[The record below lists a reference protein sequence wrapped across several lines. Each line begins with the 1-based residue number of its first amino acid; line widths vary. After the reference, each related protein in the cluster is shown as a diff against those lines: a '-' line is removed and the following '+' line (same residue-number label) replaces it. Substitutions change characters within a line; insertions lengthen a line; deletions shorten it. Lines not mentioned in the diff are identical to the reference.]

1 MRIGL
6 RPPEAARI
14 HHPQVAEGIVVLHRI
29 ERIEP
34 AQAGKRRD
42 PLSLIYL
49 LGLLVL
55 SGALAFLWLN
65 PPVPDVVA
73 EDTTRLDALELRV
86 QTLTA
91 QVSQTADRVV
101 QVEQRPALPAPGVVV
116 PDPIV
121 VVDLA
126 PLEGRLAALEARSAP
141 GASALGADLRP
152 LEERLAALEAR
163 PAVGATGATPAP
175 AADLRP
181 LEERLAALEAR
192 PVPQMP
198 PPPDLR
204 PLEER
209 LAAVEARPLP
219 EPFPPQ
225 GTFTD
230 LMTVST
236 RLDAVAARQ
245 DALAARQ
252 TAERAELIAP
262 ANVARMDAPSAGT
275 WLKSLPVRRMAW
287 GRMSVRRRAR
297 REAPRSTCS
306 AVCRKLPT
314 SITRPMCARTP
325 NLSERAARARSG
337 RPKPASR
344 RPTYHAMKQVESSC
358 PVTQTTIAV
367 FTVSPSANA
376 NAALTSTGMP
386 RPRRSIFRKPA
397 SAHESLSHWHICRP
411 AIAAG
416 CTGTSSTSGRDEM
429 TIPPGCWEM
438 WRGRPAISP
447 DRSTGTM
454 FG

>member
-1 MRIGL
+1 MTDPTPDPI
-6 RPPEAARI
+6 PPQPLDSQPVAATGGAPLER
-14 HHPQVAEGIVVLHRI
+14 

-91 QVSQTADRVV
+91 QASQTADRVV

-141 GASALGADLRP
+141 GASAPGADLRP

-252 TAERAELIAP
+252 TAERAELIARLE
-262 ANVARMDAPSAGT
+262 AFDARIAGIEQQT
-275 WLKSLPVRRMAW
+275 GQQAGQVKDV
-287 GRMSVRRRAR
+287 VQ
-297 REAPRSTCS
+297 RSTRIS
-306 AVCRKLPT
+306 GLQSVMAALNAGQPLGPLPGAPPALAKFAEQAPPT
-314 SITRPMCARTP
+314 EAELRLSFAEAAEAAHAASQPAIEADQPFLNRMWTRAQQVVTVRQGDRVLLGDPIAGVLARAQ
-325 NLSERAARARSG
+325 ERVDAGDLAGALTALEGLAGPAAAAMADWTGRARSLLEA
-337 RPKPASR
+337 RSAL
-344 RPTYHAMKQVESSC
+344 VEL
-358 PVTQTTIAV
+358 
-367 FTVSPSANA
+367 
-376 NAALTSTGMP
+376 AAQ
-386 RPRRSIFRKPA
+386 R
-397 SAHESLSHWHICRP
+397 
-411 AIAAG
+411 
-416 CTGTSSTSGRDEM
+416 
-429 TIPPGCWEM
+429 
-438 WRGRPAISP
+438 
-447 DRSTGTM
+447 
-454 FG
+454 